1 MKKENK
7 QKCVEQKKGKYVS
20 EKRKAPPFPA
30 NECCGQTK
38 KGKDG
43 QMYISRTNKNGVCG
57 WYKVRPTLGQIL
69 GYKKKKSPKKR
80 IDEKNK
86 QNKQKKVSC
95 NNRNPSPPCK
105 EGYSPKLNKKKNIEC
120 CYKSK
125 KKDNQKDKKKKSPK
139 KRIDEKNK
147 QNKQNK
153 QKKASCNNRN
163 PSPPCKEGYS
173 PKLNKKKNIECCYK
187 SKKNNKAKLP
197 KIDNKK
203 NNAVKEKVEKAKE
216 KKNNKVTKFTDY
228 VNKEKIASKVKLE
241 LNIPKLKGNTKP
253 KSEKIKDYFKK
264 KGFNLSDEKIKELM
278 TTRTG
283 KKIINEIL
291 NEKVFTC
298 ENSSKVDWKINIEN
312 DLNKLKIKNNDVFYG
327 NKKLTKGKTIGKGAY
342 GTVDIYTLDD
352 KPMFAVKNV
361 TSGDPDDEEEIDNE
375 IKILLKLERKN
386 IKCNIMG
393 AKILYENKNDLI
405 KLVELEDKKKPAG
418 LNELRWHVMQKIEKK
433 KFKQSKKIPKKI
445 KVAMSLYDGDLGK
458 LSGKLSNSTILK
470 IGMELAKIN
479 KCLINSGLFY
489 TDFKPQNVLWKCN
502 SKNSIYI
509 RLADIGGIFTK
520 EDDFAAQTY
529 PYPTANYD
537 SRDTDTFALA
547 SEKVVVWG
555 LGMLMLLMLPNYDYD
570 SQVSSLVYWGSL
582 SDANLKKFRQKLD
595 NDKSVPQVIKDTLGA
610 NKNFKIK
617 IKTINQIIKSLNSSI
632 KK

>member
-43 QMYISRTNKNGVCG
+43 LMYISRTNKNGVCR
-57 WYKVRPTLGQIL
+57 WYKV
-69 GYKKKKSPKKR
+69 KKKKSPKKR
-80 IDEKNK
+80 IDE
-86 QNKQKKVSC
+86 KKVSC

-125 KKDNQKDKKKKSPK
+125 KKDNQKLGKKKKSPK

-147 QNKQNK
+147 N
-153 QKKASCNNRN
+153 KKASCNNRN

-187 SKKNNKAKLP
+187 SKKNNKEKA
-197 KIDNKK
+197 NV
-203 NNAVKEKVEKAKE
+203 AKEKAEKA

-228 VNKEKIASKVKLE
+228 VNKEKIASKLKLDIK
-241 LNIPKLKGNTKP
+241 NIPKPKIKNQLSGP
-253 KSEKIKDYFKK
+253 KSEKIKAFFLKE
-264 KGFNLSDEKIKELM
+264 KGINVNDEVVKEVLAYGMNVNKLKEIM
-278 TTRTG
+278 TTKLG
-283 KKIINEIL
+283 KEVLDLIL
-291 NEKVFTC
+291 KKNKKSSC
-298 ENSSKVDWKINIEN
+298 ENSSKVDWEINIEN
-312 DLNKLKIKNNDVFYG
+312 DLNKLKIEKNSVFYEK
-327 NKKLTKGKTIGKGAY
+327 KKLTKGKTIGKGTY
-342 GTVDIYTLDD
+342 GTVDIYTLNN

-361 TSGDPDDEEEIDNE
+361 TSGNPDDEEEIDNE
-375 IKILLKLERKN
+375 IKILLKLEQKN

-393 AKILYENKNDLI
+393 AKILYENKNDLV
-405 KLVELEDKKKPAG
+405 KLVELENKKKPVG
-418 LNELRWHVMQKIEKK
+418 LDEIRWRVMQQYDKKI
-433 KFKQSKKIPKKI
+433 FKQFKKIPRKI
-445 KVAMSLYDGDLGK
+445 KVAMSLYDGDLNK
-458 LSGKLSNSTILK
+458 FSGKLSNSTILK
-470 IGMELAKIN
+470 IGLQLAKIN

-520 EDDFAAQTY
+520 EDDFAAQTF

-537 SRDTDTFALA
+537 LNDTDTFALA

-555 LGMLMLLMLPNYDYD
+555 LGMLMLLMLPKYDHN
-570 SQVSSLVYWGSL
+570 SAVSSLVYWRKL
-582 SDANLKKFRQKLD
+582 NDANLKKFRQKLD
-595 NDKSVPQVIKDTLGA
+595 KDKSIPQVIKDTLGA

-617 IKTINQIIKSLNSSI
+617 IKTIDQIIKSLKQTI
-632 KK
+632 

>member
-1 MKKENK
+1 MNKENK
-7 QKCVEQKKGKYVS
+7 LKCIEQKKGRYVS
-20 EKRKAPPFPA
+20 EKRKAPPFHA
-30 NECCGQTK
+30 KECRGQTK

-43 QMYISRTNKNGVCG
+43 LIYISRSNKIGVYR
-57 WYKVRPTLGQIL
+57 WFKV
-69 GYKKKKSPKKR
+69 KK
-80 IDEKNK
+80 EKLP
-86 QNKQKKVSC
+86 SC
-95 NNRNPSPPCK
+95 NNRNPNPPCK
-105 EGYSPKLNKKKNIEC
+105 EGYSPKLNKKKNIKC
-120 CYKSK
+120 CYKSNK
-125 KKDNQKDKKKKSPK
+125 KKKKSPVK
-139 KRIDEKNK
+139 KVREKGLDL
-147 QNKQNK
+147 
-153 QKKASCNNRN
+153 R
-163 PSPPCKEGYS
+163 
-173 PKLNKKKNIECCYK
+173 
-187 SKKNNKAKLP
+187 
-197 KIDNKK
+197 
-203 NNAVKEKVEKAKE
+203 VEKAKAAKE
-216 KKNNKVTKFTDY
+216 KAKKEAKAAKEKAKKEAEKAKGNNKVTKFTDY
-228 VNKEKIASKVKLE
+228 INKEKNASKVKFE
-241 LNIPKLKGNTKP
+241 LKIPKGTTKP

-264 KGFNLSDEKIKELM
+264 KGISLSDEKLKEIM
-278 TTRTG
+278 STKSG
-283 KKIINEIL
+283 KKFIEEIL
-291 NEKVFTC
+291 NKKIFTC

-312 DLNKLKIKNNDVFYG
+312 DLNKLKIKNEPHGDVFYG

-361 TSGDPDDEEEIDNE
+361 TSGDPGDEEEIDNE
-375 IKILLKLERKN
+375 IKILLKLEQKN

-393 AKILYENKNDLI
+393 AKLLYENKNDLI
-405 KLVELEDKKKPAG
+405 KLIELEDKNDWESAYNFYK
-418 LNELRWHVMQKIEKK
+418 
-433 KFKQSKKIPKKI
+433 SKKIPKKI

-470 IGMELAKIN
+470 IGLELAKIN

-537 SRDTDTFALA
+537 KRDTDTFALA

-555 LGMLMLLMLPNYDYD
+555 LGILMLLMLPKYDTD
-570 SQVSSLVYWGSL
+570 SVVSSLLYWGSL